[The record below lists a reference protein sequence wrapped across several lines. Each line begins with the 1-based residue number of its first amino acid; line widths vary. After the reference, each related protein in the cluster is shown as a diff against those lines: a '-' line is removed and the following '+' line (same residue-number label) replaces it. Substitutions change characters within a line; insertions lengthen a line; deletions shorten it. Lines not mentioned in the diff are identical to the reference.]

1 MDGDPFIVD
10 VRLNGTDFVI
20 GLVDS
25 GCLCYSAIS
34 KRLFQSL
41 RLPSLRIF
49 PRRLEKAAGKNAE
62 PATMLNTVTYASID
76 IDGHQQRCVFFYV
89 VPGLIYDLILG
100 KPWLE
105 DVDATIS
112 AKQGCLD
119 ISTST
124 TRIWNKTRHRP
135 PQLMLLK

>member
-10 VRLNGTDFVI
+10 VRLNGTDFVT

-34 KRLFQSL
+34 EKLFGSL
-41 RLPSLRIF
+41 RLPSLSIS

-62 PATMLNTVTYASID
+62 PATILDTVTYASID
-76 IDGHQQRCVFFYV
+76 IDGHQQTRVFFYV
-89 VPGLIYDLILG
+89 VPGLTYDVILG

-119 ISTST
+119 ISTSNT
-124 TRIWNKTRHRP
+124 CVWNKTLHRP
-135 PQLMLLK
+135 PQLRAT